1 MLVERLFCCA
11 KKVNEKNDSEEE
23 NSEEKI
29 LYTSNIFT
37 VLKNGE
43 LYFGGEIQAKDENN
57 KIGYADVSKLPSKI
71 TITDAYMKISSENLY
86 IDFDRIRSMSDPE
99 MDLLAYVEGRIQ
111 AAGSMIASHK
121 HEIKTTKKILEK
133 NSSSGDAKKYYY
145 YGGLEGKNF
154 AGVNVT
160 WESLMTLFNSGKVN
174 FGTSDGAISF
184 KYQAKIEEVSNKT
197 EENTQDENTE
207 EKAETTT
214 VLVEKYHQT
223 STEIAGS
230 GGAIGGYMIED
241 PVDTSPDK
249 EEE

>member
-1 MLVERLFCCA
+1 
-11 KKVNEKNDSEEE
+11 
-23 NSEEKI
+23 
-29 LYTSNIFT
+29 
-37 VLKNGE
+37 
-43 LYFGGEIQAKDENN
+43 
-57 KIGYADVSKLPSKI
+57 
-71 TITDAYMKISSENLY
+71 
-86 IDFDRIRSMSDPE
+86 
-99 MDLLAYVEGRIQ
+99 
-111 AAGSMIASHK
+111 MIASHK

-145 YGGLEGKNF
+145 YGGLEGNSPK
-154 AGVNVT
+154 GINVT
-160 WESLMTLFNSGKVN
+160 WESLMTLFNSGKIN

-207 EKAETTT
+207 EQAETTT